1 MLDENAKL
9 EPDSHLCGTG
19 REFIEESVSN
29 DRICVLELVS
39 KQNSNKFRCSVH
51 FSSDLQ
57 LHGEAIHSIDQLGLV
72 AKQLHSDSIHPV
84 DQLGLLLMQLV
95 ALMGIAP
102 AFMRELEQLL
112 ERFPMNDNEEAV

>member
-39 KQNSNKFRCSVH
+39 KQNSNKFRYSVH

-57 LHGEAIHSIDQLGLV
+57 LHGEAIHSI
-72 AKQLHSDSIHPV
+72 

-112 ERFPMNDNEEAV
+112 ERFPLNDNEEAA